1 MKAVETTGI
10 IDNNNIL
17 KINKQINKQFL
28 NKSVRILI
36 LLPEEKDTADE
47 INEKVWLKSI
57 SNNLVFDFLNDP
69 QEDIY
74 SVTDGKPFE
83 YEA

>member
-1 MKAVETTGI
+1 MIAVETTGI